1 MNHKLQDSSLTNDGS
16 KTVAHNANP
25 NSTSEISRNNEGSQQ
40 ESVADSVSDD
50 VSMRDSGLVEVARS
64 EEASE
69 VADGSRAIAETSSQQ
84 KISTEPLLIPV
95 AQTPSAVPSSAGD
108 PSQSNDSTD
117 FNVTPG
123 RDCPDPCQQEY
134 GTIATAV
141 PAGLFA
147 PQAPRC
153 EVARSVGY
161 DPTGERAFPC
171 GALAQVICEFCGP
184 MCSTCADETFCFQGE
199 HKLTPLPDDG
209 PLPPSHKSK
218 RPISEVVYV
227 EIKCPNCLRV
237 RLALPKKH
245 RPKPIR
251 KCPICKAKGPA
262 EYLAHGFTRRSLPYH
277 EKFTEERELPEGV
290 EFKRRTPWD
299 HRPNWWV
306 EE

>member
-1 MNHKLQDSSLTNDGS
+1 MNHKLQDSSLANDGQ
-16 KTVAHNANP
+16 KTVGHNVSS

-40 ESVADSVSDD
+40 ESVADSVSDA
-50 VSMRDSGLVEVARS
+50 VPVGDSGLAEVARS
-64 EEASE
+64 EGASD
-69 VADGSRAIAETSSQQ
+69 VADSSRAIAETSSQQ
-84 KISTEPLLIPV
+84 KISTEPL
-95 AQTPSAVPSSAGD
+95 
-108 PSQSNDSTD
+108 
-117 FNVTPG
+117 PG
-123 RDCPDPCQQEY
+123 
-134 GTIATAV
+134 A
-141 PAGLFA
+141 LS
-147 PQAPRC
+147 PRC

-171 GALAQVICEFCGP
+171 GALAQVVCEYCGP

-199 HKLTPLPDDG
+199 HKLTSLPDDG

-218 RPISEVVYV
+218 RPIREVVYV

-245 RPKPIR
+245 RPKPMR

-277 EKFTEERELPEGV
+277 EKFTEQRELPEGV